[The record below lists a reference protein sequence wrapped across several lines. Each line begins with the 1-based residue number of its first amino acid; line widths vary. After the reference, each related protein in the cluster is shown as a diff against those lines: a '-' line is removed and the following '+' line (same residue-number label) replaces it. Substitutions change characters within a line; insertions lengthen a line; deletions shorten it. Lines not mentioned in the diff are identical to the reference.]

1 MASRVNRYF
10 SNFFSAN
17 ELDSAGDIETGSAEY
32 HTVLNSINGYLRR
45 SYSTLTDIVSRLD
58 NIYSNQEG
66 NSILL
71 SDIKKGVNLTADRLF
86 YVDGI
91 YRVIINVNTSVSNI
105 VTKLDN
111 LYNLLSEF
119 PNYFT
124 SQWEN
129 DTQSGWHWFFSSF
142 YETSFQ
148 DVLKSVLLDVQKE
161 IDNQV
166 NPLSDD
172 NKEQFNANIDKLK
185 SDTAYGSALELK
197 DGVQTFYNNFA
208 SASPTAML
216 DVKLLPVSFYSAS
229 IPAKTITIDFSWF
242 APYRDTTL
250 SLWRFFLWVAYL
262 FIIFKRFPD
271 IISGAGMVTDTTTN
285 GNMTDGAE
293 SIVHS
298 ITVDDDGAIVSDI
311 ESKTVKNG
319 NVTNRVTV
327 KHDVSGNSTELRR

>member
-1 MASRVNRYF
+1 MARRGYRYF
-10 SNFFSAN
+10 SNFFSKN

-45 SYSTLTDIVSRLD
+45 SYSTLTDIVTRLD
-58 NIYSNQEG
+58 NILSNQEG
-66 NSILL
+66 YSVLL
-71 SDIKKGVNLTADRLF
+71 SDIN
-86 YVDGI
+86 DGI
-91 YRVIINVNTSVSNI
+91 NSV
-105 VTKLDN
+105 VTKLTDISKWATKYIN
-111 LYNLLSEF
+111 PIYKDIHVIRNFIDTLNAYYYQK
-119 PNYFT
+119 YFGDT
-124 SQWEN
+124 SINSIPLGWE
-129 DTQSGWHWFFSSF
+129 SFWSSF
-142 YETSFQ
+142 REKSFVT
-148 DVLKSVLLDVQKE
+148 VLKDTLLEVQKE

-197 DGVQTFYNNFA
+197 DGVQSFYNNFA
-208 SASPTAML
+208 SANPTATL
-216 DVKLLPVSFYSAS
+216 DVKLLPVSFYGAS
-229 IPAKTITIDFSWF
+229 IPSKTITIDFSWF

-250 SLWRFFLWVAYL
+250 SLWRFFLWVGYL

-298 ITVDDDGAIVSDI
+298 ITVDDEGAIVSDI
-311 ESKTVKNG
+311 ESKTVRSG

>member
-1 MASRVNRYF
+1 MPM
-10 SNFFSAN
+10 
-17 ELDSAGDIETGSAEY
+17 LDKFY
-32 HTVLNSINGYLRR
+32 NLLFSINGSFNDLLNDYYIPEWQGELK
-45 SYSTLTDIVSRLD
+45 YSWES
-58 NIYSNQEG
+58 
-66 NSILL
+66 
-71 SDIKKGVNLTADRLF
+71 F
-86 YVDGI
+86 W
-91 YRVIINVNTSVSNI
+91 NTFQNKS
-105 VTKLDN
+105 
-111 LYNLLSEF
+111 F
-119 PNYFT
+119 
-124 SQWEN
+124 
-129 DTQSGWHWFFSSF
+129 DT
-142 YETSFQ
+142 
-148 DVLKSVLLDVQKE
+148 VLKDTLLEVQKE

-166 NPLSDD
+166 NPLSDG

-197 DGVQTFYNNFA
+197 YGVQTFYNNFA
-208 SASPTAML
+208 NASPTATL

-271 IISGAGMVTDTTTN
+271 IISGAGMITDTATN

>member
-1 MASRVNRYF
+1 M
-10 SNFFSAN
+10 
-17 ELDSAGDIETGSAEY
+17 LD
-32 HTVLNSINGYLRR
+32 
-45 SYSTLTDIVSRLD
+45 
-58 NIYSNQEG
+58 
-66 NSILL
+66 
-71 SDIKKGVNLTADRLF
+71 KF
-86 YVDGI
+86 
-91 YRVIINVNTSVSNI
+91 
-105 VTKLDN
+105 
-111 LYNLLSEF
+111 YNLLFSI
-119 PNYFT
+119 N
-124 SQWEN
+124 
-129 DTQSGWHWFFSSF
+129 SSF
-142 YETSFQ
+142 NDLLGNYYIPEWQGDLMYGWESFWSTFQ
-148 DVLKSVLLDVQKE
+148 TKSFDVVLKDTLLEVQKE

-208 SASPTAML
+208 SASPTATL
-216 DVKLLPVSFYSAS
+216 DVKLLPVTFYGAS
-229 IPAKTITIDFSWF
+229 IPTKTITIDFSWF

-285 GNMTDGAE
+285 GNMTDGSE
-293 SIVHS
+293 SILHS

-311 ESKTVKNG
+311 ESKTFRNG

-327 KHDVSGNSTELRR
+327 KHDVSGNSTERRR

>member
-1 MASRVNRYF
+1 M
-10 SNFFSAN
+10 
-17 ELDSAGDIETGSAEY
+17 LDKY
-32 HTVLNSINGYLRR
+32 YNLLFSINGSLNDLLNDYYIPEWSGDLKFGWE
-45 SYSTLTDIVSRLD
+45 SFWSTF
-58 NIYSNQEG
+58 E
-66 NSILL
+66 
-71 SDIKKGVNLTADRLF
+71 
-86 YVDGI
+86 
-91 YRVIINVNTSVSNI
+91 
-105 VTKLDN
+105 TK
-111 LYNLLSEF
+111 
-119 PNYFT
+119 
-124 SQWEN
+124 
-129 DTQSGWHWFFSSF
+129 SF
-142 YETSFQ
+142 
-148 DVLKSVLLDVQKE
+148 DVVLKDTLLDVQKE

-166 NPLSDD
+166 NPLSGD

-208 SASPTAML
+208 SASPTATL

-250 SLWRFFLWVAYL
+250 SLWRFFLWVSYL

-271 IISGAGMVTDTTTN
+271 IISGAGMITDTTTN

-311 ESKTVKNG
+311 ESKTVRNG
-319 NVTNRVTV
+319 NITNRVTV